1 MDVSVFIIDDSVLIR
16 NLVANIVN
24 RTPKLVVAGM
34 AENGS
39 EALKKIPLCSPDVIV
54 CDVEMPVMSGI
65 EFLKAKKAAKID
77 IPVIMLSSVVGK
89 GTMQTM
95 QCLTWGAADFITK
108 PSGSA
113 SSNLATVAADLA
125 ELLVGYGTKYAETKI
140 GTKAEK
146 QDDKRLRLQQ
156 ANAKI
161 KEALQDLRTNSS
173 TPPVFTMPER
183 KGVTPLGQF
192 CKERIQVVSIGI
204 STGGPQ
210 SLRTMLSE
218 LDPRIRQPILIVQH
232 MPTIFT
238 KEFANSLNEVCKI
251 PVHEAIDGE
260 PLRGRTIYVAPG
272 GKHMVLKRTP
282 SDVVVRLNEDA
293 PCNGHRP
300 SVDVL
305 FNSVAE
311 IYGKNSLAVIMT
323 GMGNDGA
330 KGIARLCQMRAMTIG
345 QDSNSSV
352 VYGMP
357 KVAYELGGVQMQV
370 PLNKIAEQIND
381 YAIKYS

>member
-1 MDVSVFIIDDSVLIR
+1 MSVSVFIVDDSVLIR

-95 QCLTWGAADFITK
+95 QCLTWGAVDFITK

-125 ELLVGYGTKYAETKI
+125 ELLVGYGTKYAETKA
-140 GTKAEK
+140 KA
-146 QDDKRLRLQQ
+146 QNDKHLRLQQ
-156 ANAKI
+156 VNAKI
-161 KEALQDLRTNSS
+161 KEALQDLSTKSS
-173 TPPVFTMPER
+173 APPVFTTPET
-183 KGVTPLGQF
+183 KSVTPLGQF
-192 CKERIQVVSIGI
+192 SKDRIQIVSIGI

-210 SLRTMLSE
+210 SLRTMLSD

-232 MPTIFT
+232 MPAIFT

-251 PVHEAIDGE
+251 PVHEAVDGE

-282 SDVVVRLNEDA
+282 SDVVVRLNEEQ

-370 PLNKIAEQIND
+370 PLGKIAEQIND